1 MPNNTNINNNSNN
14 QNIGV
19 MTRSRKNSIES
30 RKKFS
35 AFDERRLSLDMN
47 SELYF
52 PNLFEDEKVLKK
64 NEYFI
69 KNEILEN

>member
-1 MPNNTNINNNSNN
+1 
-14 QNIGV
+14 